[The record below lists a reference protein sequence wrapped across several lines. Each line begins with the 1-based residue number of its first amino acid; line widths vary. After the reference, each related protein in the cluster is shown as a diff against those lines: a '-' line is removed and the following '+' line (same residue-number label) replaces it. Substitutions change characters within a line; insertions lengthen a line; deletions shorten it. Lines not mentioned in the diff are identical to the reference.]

1 MSTSFRFLFILPVN
15 MNQTKDSLFRSLSL
29 WSLLLLLA
37 TSSGH
42 IHSPDG
48 EVNYRTALSL
58 SRGEGYA
65 IDPLPD
71 GFLTREGQDGKQYPQ
86 YGPLQPLL
94 SVPLIKIGDLAARWI
109 PPNWLGFQEERLT
122 STVPMYRP
130 GSYGPDFPG
139 LYPEDH
145 QDRVRRICF
154 SMFNSIVTWLTVV
167 TLAVWAIR
175 IGIFGKSWWLL
186 PIVYLVGTYA
196 WPHSRPSY
204 TETLATFFLLVS
216 CYLAWMS
223 KEQTQGIGIYV
234 IAAAVGLTTACA
246 VLTRLDS
253 AVALPGILLI
263 ATGSFLANGRP
274 ALSKAA
280 AMSIGA
286 VAFLLVCSWIPI
298 QNQLRF
304 GSLLASGY
312 EDQKEGI
319 QFNIPILHA
328 LWIYLLSPGKGIFWY
343 SPPLIAALVV
353 WPNFFKRDRFLCLG
367 FAWIV
372 LAYVLIIGKWQ
383 NLGGWCWGP
392 RHLFQVT
399 PFLLFPLPLLLGSN
413 LSEGLRTTGK
423 ILLGVTIVLGMLIQ
437 VSGVLVDYMWPLE
450 KALRTMPPTEQTPF
464 ILSGEGYGPL
474 LHLKTWRFDRDPD
487 WLLVDLWRSG
497 ELGARIVS
505 GIVWFSLL
513 AMTAI
518 LIRSL
523 VGRISDSVI
532 RHPGPPEAEQ

>member
-1 MSTSFRFLFILPVN
+1 
-15 MNQTKDSLFRSLSL
+15 
-29 WSLLLLLA
+29 
-37 TSSGH
+37 
-42 IHSPDG
+42 
-48 EVNYRTALSL
+48 
-58 SRGEGYA
+58 
-65 IDPLPD
+65 
-71 GFLTREGQDGKQYPQ
+71 
-86 YGPLQPLL
+86 
-94 SVPLIKIGDLAARWI
+94 
-109 PPNWLGFQEERLT
+109 
-122 STVPMYRP
+122 
-130 GSYGPDFPG
+130 
-139 LYPEDH
+139 
-145 QDRVRRICF
+145 
-154 SMFNSIVTWLTVV
+154 
-167 TLAVWAIR
+167 
-175 IGIFGKSWWLL
+175 
-186 PIVYLVGTYA
+186 
-196 WPHSRPSY
+196 
-204 TETLATFFLLVS
+204 
-216 CYLAWMS
+216 
-223 KEQTQGIGIYV
+223 
-234 IAAAVGLTTACA
+234 
-246 VLTRLDS
+246 TRLDS

-263 ATGSFLANGRP
+263 AIGSFRTNVRPVPSKVSALA
-274 ALSKAA
+274 L
-280 AMSIGA
+280 GA
-286 VAFLLVCSWIPI
+286 VVFILVCSWIPI
-298 QNQLRF
+298 QNQLRY
-304 GSLLASGY
+304 GSFLASGY

-343 SPPLIAALVV
+343 SPPLLAALLV
-353 WPNFFKRDRFLCLG
+353 WPQFFKRDRFLCLG

-392 RHLFQVT
+392 RHLFQIS
-399 PFLLFPLPLLLGSN
+399 PFLLFPLPLLFCPT
-413 LSEGLRTTGK
+413 LSEGLRKTGK
-423 ILLGVTIVLGMLIQ
+423 ILLGVTIVLGILVQ

-505 GIVWFSLL
+505 GIVWFALL